1 LRAADPTG
9 KGGAVFHVTVLR
21 ARGGR
26 LVKLFTADGRKLGTE
41 KAARFC
47 YEPLECRGARDFFA
61 KMSGLERHRDRCV
74 IRAAPGRWFPDD
86 GKPVFRLS
94 DAQPAYM
101 DNAGAGPRV
110 LPGKVKQAGREPEID
125 DTLLRAIMLPM
136 FEEEPTW
143 WVLLD
148 FEGVD
153 HEPDWRRRLADTA
166 GWLKLRLP
174 DEFADVSCW
183 YQATGGAANP
193 FRPDLGGCE
202 VRMRLGFVLSRP
214 LTHD

>member
-1 LRAADPTG
+1 VRGGPPLRAADPTG

-61 KMSGLERHRDRCV
+61 KMSGLKRHRDRCV

-136 FEEEPTW
+136 LGSPHGLCARARQVGRT
-143 WVLLD
+143 VNT
-148 FEGVD
+148 V
-153 HEPDWRRRLADTA
+153 RRRRHGSPA
-166 GWLKLRLP
+166 
-174 DEFADVSCW
+174 
-183 YQATGGAANP
+183 
-193 FRPDLGGCE
+193 
-202 VRMRLGFVLSRP
+202 VR
-214 LTHD
+214 